1 MTTHTHGFTSP
12 LFLVPWEVG
21 NEKQAIKCLYT
32 ACWHQPKLKFYSIT
46 APLKGSRPYLYFFL
60 YSDPTTWGF
69 LLSFKHPHPHKFVS
83 ISACHTPCSFIS
95 PQIVLGLYTADSWS
109 AKPTLIPKSFLP
121 CLPPLQKRKPS
132 PHLSYPALEYLRARS
147 IGHDRE
153 AISHKQRLLGPFL
166 PS

>member
-1 MTTHTHGFTSP
+1 MSLTSM
-12 LFLVPWEVG
+12 L
-21 NEKQAIKCLYT
+21 A
-32 ACWHQPKLKFYSIT
+32 QPKLKFYSII

-69 LLSFKHPHPHKFVS
+69 LLSFKHPQPHKFVS

-121 CLPPLQKRKPS
+121 CLLPLQK
-132 PHLSYPALEYLRARS
+132 LENYHRTPPPTPPQSSLEQEVLAMTER
-147 IGHDRE
+147 
-153 AISHKQRLLGPFL
+153 Q
-166 PS
+166 